1 MNTSSITIIGAAGRM
16 GKWFKRFFE
25 AAGHRVSCAEGR
37 EIEDMGRVARDSDV
51 VVVSVPISEACKVI
65 EAVGPYVRTESLL
78 MDLTSLKVG
87 PAECMLRHSQSE
99 VIGVHP
105 LFGPDAE
112 SIQGQTIILCPLR
125 ANKWLPWLTDILSGH
140 GARLEFISPERHD
153 RIMAIVQAM
162 GHVGTM
168 LMGLMLKELNENLA
182 ALERYCTPL
191 FRVQLAL
198 VGRLFN
204 DNPKLYAEMI
214 TQNPEVKRPLAV
226 YESLLEQMKRWVD
239 EGQPD
244 SIAQALSDAS
254 SFFDPAEAASLT
266 ASKALIQT
274 VTDVAKKSP
283 VRGP

>member
-1 MNTSSITIIGAAGRM
+1 MNTSSIAIVGAAGRM
-16 GKWFKRFFE
+16 GQWFKRFFE
-25 AAGHRVSCAEGR
+25 AAGHRVYCIESK
-37 EIEDMGRVARDSDV
+37 EIENMGQVARDSDV
-51 VVVSVPISEACKVI
+51 VVVSVPISETCKVI

-78 MDLTSLKVG
+78 MDLTSLKVD
-87 PAECMLRHSQSE
+87 PVECMLRNSQSE

-105 LFGPDAE
+105 LFGPDAQ
-112 SIQGQTIILCPLR
+112 SMHGQTIILCPIR
-125 ANKWLPWLTDILSGH
+125 AKKWLPWLTHTLSGH
-140 GARLEFISPERHD
+140 GAVLEIISPQTHD

-162 GHVGTM
+162 GHIGTM
-168 LMGLMLKELNENLA
+168 LMGLMLKELNEDLA

-226 YESLLEQMKRWVD
+226 YGSLLEQMKRWVD
-239 EGQPD
+239 EGQSD
-244 SIAQALSDAS
+244 SIARALSDAS

-283 VRGP
+283 VHGP